1 MPAWPATQ
9 AELLLLAADHADAEQ
24 VLTDAITTQP
34 LNDAADPA
42 AVLAW
47 RLPRAAGLGPL
58 PWLHRVP
65 DTLRDHPT
73 WGTYL
78 ARRAAHVVDLADAVR
93 EHARHGPAPAWLT
106 HQRQPAPA
114 LVAAIEVWRA
124 ATHVPPDDPRATG
137 DAHPVAA
144 AARYQNRLDEAL
156 RQLDTPAVTEWGASI
171 RRHAP
176 TATDPGDIAFLANRL
191 AAASRAGVEITP
203 VWPRAAPRRPYPTTS
218 PPPPCGGGSPPN
230 SAPCPRP
237 SALTPIWTTPSG
249 PPWPSTSAPSPS
261 TPWSPARPGLPS
273 STPPTWPSAPA
284 GASPTSSPSPT
295 TSTPPSPT
303 PAKACSPRA
312 DAPRESAP
320 PRFELRRLMTST
332 PPLLTSPLQRYHA
345 LKSLGRTARRATT
358 VQESSRTTLPGHR
371 RYAPGQYPDHP
382 TRQPPEANRD
392 LCCCRRSRCSLPRV
406 QPTLVQTSPRHW
418 QPFAR
423 NAQPSGPTDLPA
435 ELRHRCQ
442 RQPICV
448 SSGAGRNSE

>member
-1 MPAWPATQ
+1 M
-9 AELLLLAADHADAEQ
+9 
-24 VLTDAITTQP
+24 
-34 LNDAADPA
+34 
-42 AVLAW
+42 
-47 RLPRAAGLGPL
+47 

-203 VWPRAAPRRPYPTTS
+203 LLAKVSAAPALPDDQPAAALWWRITAELGALPETVCVDPHLDDTFRAALAEHLSPVAVNALVTS
-218 PPPPCGGGSPPN
+218 PS
-230 SAPCPRP
+230 
-237 SALTPIWTTPSG
+237 
-249 PPWPSTSAPSPS
+249 
-261 TPWSPARPGLPS
+261 GLPS
-273 STPPTWPSAPA
+273 STPSTWPSAAA

-303 PAKACSPRA
+303 PAKACS
-312 DAPRESAP
+312 
-320 PRFELRRLMTST
+320 
-332 PPLLTSPLQRYHA
+332 
-345 LKSLGRTARRATT
+345 
-358 VQESSRTTLPGHR
+358 
-371 RYAPGQYPDHP
+371 
-382 TRQPPEANRD
+382 
-392 LCCCRRSRCSLPRV
+392 
-406 QPTLVQTSPRHW
+406 
-418 QPFAR
+418 
-423 NAQPSGPTDLPA
+423 
-435 ELRHRCQ
+435 
-442 RQPICV
+442 
-448 SSGAGRNSE
+448 GA